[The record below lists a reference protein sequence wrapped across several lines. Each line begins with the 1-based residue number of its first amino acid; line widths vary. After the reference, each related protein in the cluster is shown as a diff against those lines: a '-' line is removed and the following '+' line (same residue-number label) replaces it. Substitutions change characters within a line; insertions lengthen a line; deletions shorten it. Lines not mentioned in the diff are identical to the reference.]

1 MELTGQEVHLSHYWN
16 IVYKRW
22 RVAVSILAA
31 VMLATFLFSY
41 FSRPLY
47 RSTATI
53 QIERENPNQLTVE
66 DLFGIAGTDQ
76 EFLQTQY
83 ELLKSRDLAA
93 RVIQEW
99 RLLED
104 PDFYPPGIKGKSAE
118 EVKRIRD
125 SMVGAIQGGSLVI
138 EPVRNTSL
146 VNVSYITTSAR
157 LAQRVADGVAESF
170 MRRNTDQKYESVRQA
185 SEFLDR
191 QIAQV
196 QEDIEAIRRAV
207 QQYGETK
214 GIISANDASNIVVQR
229 LTKINADLGTAQNA
243 YFEKQAAF
251 DTITRSNPET
261 VAKNDQLV
269 VQLNQ
274 EISRLEREYAQ
285 KLTTFLPQHPEM
297 QHLRETIEKTKQ
309 SRTQAVLDSYG
320 KVREAARNDM
330 NSAAA
335 QVSAMQSSLEN
346 QKRETMSLN
355 VNAQGYVDLTRALDA
370 KQSLLDQL
378 EKRRNETQISARL
391 HGRSTS
397 NIHWVDHATL
407 PGGRFNVNMQK
418 NLQSA
423 FPLGVILGLAAIF
436 FLEYMD
442 RSIKTPEELERV
454 TRFASLGVIPA
465 ASSVVRGY
473 GYAYGYGRGN
483 LKTIKA
489 ASKPT
494 ATSPGTKPLPSTAAP
509 PERGIDLLPF
519 IDTRSPISESYR
531 AFRTSLLL
539 ASAASPKVIVITST
553 FAREGKTTTSVNLAT
568 VLAQMG
574 KPVLLID
581 ADLRRPR
588 LQKVFRGKMNLG
600 LVNYLA
606 ANIPLEDVIQET
618 QVPNLSTILSGPTPP
633 NPSELLSSDRMKH
646 LIHEVRTKFA
656 YVIFDSPPVM
666 AVTDS
671 IVLAASADGVVLC
684 VHGGQTPR
692 ELVQRAADKLRQ
704 SNISVLG
711 AILNN
716 LDLQQYGYSFK
727 RSYYDYYDT
736 ELSER
741 DTPPQQRAG

>member
-1 MELTGQEVHLSHYWN
+1 MDLNAQEVHLSHYWN

-22 RVAVSILAA
+22 RVALSILLV

-47 RSTATI
+47 LSTSTI
-53 QIERENPNQLTVE
+53 EIERDNPNQVTVE
-66 DLFGIAGTDQ
+66 DLFGIEASDQ

-83 ELLKSRDLAA
+83 ELLKSRDLMA
-93 RVIQEW
+93 RVIQESQ
-99 RLLED
+99 LLSD

-118 EVKRIRD
+118 DINKIRD
-125 SMVGAIQGGSLVI
+125 SMVGAVSGALTIAPKHG
-138 EPVRNTSL
+138 TSL
-146 VNVSYITTSAR
+146 VEISYVATSPR
-157 LAQRVADGVAESF
+157 LAQRVAEGVAESY

-185 SEFLDR
+185 SEFLTH
-191 QIAQV
+191 QIDQIK
-196 QEDIEAIRRAV
+196 EDIEATRRAI

-214 GIISANDASNIVVQR
+214 GIISATDASNITVQR
-229 LTKINADLGTAQNA
+229 LTKINGDLQTAQNT
-243 YFEKQAAF
+243 YFEKQAAY
-251 DTITRSNPET
+251 DTIIRANPET
-261 VAKNDQLV
+261 VAKGDTQVLALND
-269 VQLNQ
+269 
-274 EISRLEREYAQ
+274 EIGKLEREASQ
-285 KLTTFLPQHPEM
+285 KSATFGPQHPEM
-297 QHLRETIEKTKQ
+297 QRLRQSIDKTKQ
-309 SRTQAVLDSYG
+309 ARTQAVLEAYG
-320 KVREAARNDM
+320 KARDTARNDM
-330 NSAAA
+330 NSAAG
-335 QVSAMQSSLEN
+335 QVSALQGSLES

-355 VNAQGYVDLTRALDA
+355 VNAQGYVDLTRTLEG
-370 KQSLLDQL
+370 KQTLLDQL
-378 EKRRNETQISARL
+378 VKRRNETEVSARL
-391 HGRSTS
+391 RGGSGSS

-407 PGGRFNVNMQK
+407 PGGRFNVTMQK

-454 TRFASLGVIPA
+454 THFASLGVIPA
-465 ASSVVRGY
+465 ASSILRGY

-489 ASKPT
+489 KPPDT
-494 ATSPGTKPLPSTAAP
+494 YQGKPGTPVDVAAA
-509 PERGIDLLPF
+509 ERGIDLLPHL
-519 IDTRSPISESYR
+519 DARSPISESYR
-531 AFRTSLLL
+531 GFRTSLLL
-539 ASAASPKVIVITST
+539 ASASSPKVIVITSS

-574 KPVLLID
+574 KPVLLAD

-618 QVPNLSTILSGPTPP
+618 QVPNLSVILSGPTPP
-633 NPSELLSSDRMKH
+633 NPSELLASDRMKQ
-646 LIHEVRTKFA
+646 LIHEVRNKFA

-671 IVLAASADGVVLC
+671 IVLAAAADGVVLC
-684 VHGGQTPR
+684 VHGGATPR

-704 SNISVLG
+704 ANIPVLG

-727 RSYYDYYDT
+727 RSYYDYYDAEPGDREST
-736 ELSER
+736 K
-741 DTPPQQRAG
+741 QRAG

>member
-1 MELTGQEVHLSHYWN
+1 MELNSQEVHLSHYWN

-22 RVAVSILAA
+22 KVAVSIAA
-31 VMLATFLFSY
+31 VVMLATFLLSY
-41 FSRPLY
+41 FSKPLY

-53 QIERENPNQLTVE
+53 QIERDNPNQLTVE
-66 DLFGIAGTDQ
+66 DLFGIEASDQ

-83 ELLKSRDLAA
+83 ELLKSRDLGA

-99 RLLED
+99 QLLSD

-118 EVKRIRD
+118 EVRKIRD
-125 SMVGAIQGGSLVI
+125 AMVGAVTGPLEVI
-138 EPVRNTSL
+138 PVRNTSL
-146 VNVSYITTSAR
+146 VQIAYIAPSPR
-157 LAQRVADGVAESF
+157 LAQRVAEGIAESY
-170 MRRNTDQKYESVRQA
+170 MRRNTEQKYESVKQA
-185 SEFLDR
+185 NEFLSQ
-191 QIAQV
+191 QITQI
-196 QEDIEAIRRAV
+196 QEDVESTRKSM

-214 GIISANDASNIVVQR
+214 GIISASDASNITVQR
-229 LTKINADLGTAQNA
+229 LTKINADLGSAQSDYYA
-243 YFEKQAAF
+243 KQAAY
-251 DTITRSNPET
+251 DTMLHANPDS
-261 VAKNDQLV
+261 VAKNDPLV
-269 VQLNQ
+269 LQLN
-274 EISRLEREYAQ
+274 EEESKLEREYAQ

-297 QHLRETIEKTKQ
+297 QRLQQNIEKTKQ
-309 SRTQAVLDSYG
+309 ARTQAVLEAFG
-320 KVREAARNDM
+320 KIRETARNEL
-330 NSAAA
+330 NSAAG
-335 QVSAMQSSLEN
+335 QVAALQGALES

-355 VNAQGYVDLTRALDA
+355 VNAQGYVDLSRTLEG
-370 KQSLLDQL
+370 KQALLDQL
-378 EKRRNETQISARL
+378 VKRRNETEVTSRL
-391 HGRSTS
+391 RGTSTS
-397 NIHWVDHATL
+397 NIHWVDHAIL
-407 PGGRFNVNMQK
+407 PTARFNVTMK
-418 NLQSA
+418 NHLQSA

-442 RSIKTPEELERV
+442 RSVKTSEELERV
-454 TRFASLGVIPA
+454 TGFASLGVVPA
-465 ASSVVRGY
+465 AGSVTRGS
-473 GYAYGYGRGN
+473 YAYGYGRGH
-483 LKTIKA
+483 LKTIQTAKA
-489 ASKPT
+489 PARAET
-494 ATSPGTKPLPSTAAP
+494 PG
-509 PERGIDLLPF
+509 PERGIDLLPYL
-519 IDTRSPISESYR
+519 DSRSPISESYR

-539 ASAASPKVIVITST
+539 ASASSPKVIVITSS

-606 ANIPLEDVIQET
+606 ANVPLEDVIQET
-618 QVPNLSTILSGPTPP
+618 QVPNLSAVLSGPTPP
-633 NPSELLSSDRMKH
+633 NPSELLASDRMKQ
-646 LIHEVRTKFA
+646 LIHEVRSKFA

-692 ELVQRAADKLRQ
+692 EVVQRAAERLRQ
-704 SNISVLG
+704 SNIQVLG

-736 ELSER
+736 EQSEQASSK
-741 DTPPQQRAG
+741 QQRAG

>member
-1 MELTGQEVHLSHYWN
+1 MDLNAQEVHLSHYWN

-22 RVAVSILAA
+22 RMALSILAV
-31 VMLATFLFSY
+31 VMLATFLASY
-41 FSRPLY
+41 FSKPLY
-47 RSTATI
+47 RSMATI

-66 DLFGIAGTDQ
+66 DLFGIQASDQ

-93 RVIQEW
+93 RVIQDW
-99 RLLED
+99 QLLND
-104 PDFYPPGIKGKSAE
+104 PDFYPAGVKGKSAE
-118 EVKRIRD
+118 DVKKIRD
-125 SMVGAIQGGSLVI
+125 SMVGAILGPLDVS
-138 EPVRNTSL
+138 PVRNTSL
-146 VNVSYITTSAR
+146 VNISYVATSPV
-157 LAQRVADGVAESF
+157 LAQRVAEGVAESF
-170 MRRNTDQKYESVRQA
+170 MRRNAEQKYESVQQA
-185 SEFLDR
+185 SEFLAR

-196 QEDIEAIRRAV
+196 QDDIDATRKSI

-214 GIISANDASNIVVQR
+214 GIISANDASNITVQR
-229 LTKINADLGTAQNA
+229 LTKINIDLGTAQST
-243 YFEKQAAF
+243 YYEKQAAY
-251 DTITRSNPET
+251 DTISRADPEA
-261 VAKNDQLV
+261 VVKNDQLV
-269 VQLNQ
+269 MQLNEQ
-274 EISRLEREYAQ
+274 LSRLEREYQ
-285 KLTTFLPQHPEM
+285 EKLSTFLPQHPEM
-297 QHLRETIEKTKQ
+297 QRLRQNIEKTKQ
-309 SRTQAVLDSYG
+309 SRMQAVLDAYG
-320 KVREAARNDM
+320 KAKESARNDM

-335 QVSAMQSSLEN
+335 QVSAMRGALESS
-346 QKRETMSLN
+346 KRETMSLN
-355 VNAQGYVDLTRALDA
+355 VNAQGYVDLTRTLEG
-370 KQSLLDQL
+370 KQLLLDQL
-378 EKRRNETQISARL
+378 EKRKNETEVTARL
-391 HGRSTS
+391 RGTSTS
-397 NIHWVDHATL
+397 NVHWVDHAIL
-407 PGGRFNVNMQK
+407 PTGRFNVTMK
-418 NLQSA
+418 RNLQSA

-454 TRFASLGVIPA
+454 TKFASLGVIPA
-465 ASSVVRGY
+465 ASSVERV

-483 LKTIKA
+483 LKTIK
-489 ASKPT
+489 S
-494 ATSPGTKPLPSTAAP
+494 TKPATPAP
-509 PERGIDLLPF
+509 PPSERGIDLLPHL
-519 IDTRSPISESYR
+519 DSRSPVSESYR

-539 ASAASPKVIVITST
+539 ASASSPKVIVITST

-633 NPSELLSSDRMKH
+633 NPSELLASDRMKH
-646 LIHEVRTKFA
+646 LIHEIRAKFA

-692 ELVQRAADKLRQ
+692 ELVQRAAEKLRQ
-704 SNISVLG
+704 SNIPVLG

-736 ELSER
+736 EQSDGAKKR
-741 DTPPQQRAG
+741 VG